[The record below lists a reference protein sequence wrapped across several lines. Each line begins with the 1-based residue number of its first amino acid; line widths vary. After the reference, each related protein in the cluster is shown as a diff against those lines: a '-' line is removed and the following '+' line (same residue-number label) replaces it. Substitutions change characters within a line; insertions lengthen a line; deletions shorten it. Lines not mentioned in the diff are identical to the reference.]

1 MKNPWIEF
9 VKNLDETNLVLKE
22 DKAVIDKFNRSAN
35 ETFKVHTEIMPAPFM
50 GNVQSAPI
58 LLLLLNPGYDDKEEI
73 KGFYKKYKP
82 FWKNEIQH
90 TQSIPELPLFCLDDK
105 YIEYSDY
112 WNNKL
117 KPLTII
123 SSKEKVAENIC
134 KIQFFPYHSKKFK
147 PISKKIYATE
157 GIDNYLKSQKYNF
170 YLVKKAMERKAII
183 IILRSKKM
191 WFEAIPK
198 LEKYE
203 NLYFTNSYLNTIL
216 SENNLSKTFPKIV
229 NILNK

>member
-9 VKNLDETNLVLKE
+9 VENLDETNLVLKE
-22 DKAVIDKFNRSAN
+22 DKAVIDTFNQSAN
-35 ETFKVHTEIMPAPFM
+35 DTFKVHTEIMPAPFM

-58 LLLLLNPGYDDKEEI
+58 LLLLLNPGYDEKEEI
-73 KGFYKKYKP
+73 KGYYKKYKP

-90 TQSIPELPLFCLDDK
+90 IRSIPELPLFCLDEK

-117 KPLTII
+117 KPLTLKKN
-123 SSKEKVAENIC
+123 KEKVAKNIC
-134 KIQFFPYHSKKFK
+134 KIQFFPYHSQKFK
-147 PISKKIYATE
+147 SISKKIFVKDGT
-157 GIDNYLKSQKYNF
+157 DNYLKSQKYNF
-170 YLVKKAMERKAII
+170 YLVEKAMERNALI
-183 IILRSKKM
+183 IILRSRKM

-216 SENNLSKTFPKIV
+216 SENNLGETFPKII